1 LCQLIIKE
9 TRRQTVIVS
18 DDDAKGR
25 RASVVFRR
33 SSLANLQH
41 VKPDIPANSKIDLSL
56 FPCMQTEVQSKNT
69 QDQGNQASTIAEQKP
84 KSIAKPNAKLNANTE
99 VKPEVKVDVKTLS
112 D

>member
-1 LCQLIIKE
+1 
-9 TRRQTVIVS
+9 
-18 DDDAKGR
+18 
-25 RASVVFRR
+25 
-33 SSLANLQH
+33 
-41 VKPDIPANSKIDLSL
+41 
-56 FPCMQTEVQSKNT
+56 MQTEVQSKNT